1 MYKEE
6 ILKKLDDKINYL
18 EENNIQLTELENY
31 INGLCGIDNLSLNVK
46 LKRYMMELPISENKK
61 MEILRTL
68 SKYDDIFKEFCDYL
82 LTGKIQKNVD
92 SVCERGYT
100 AYDILDKEPCLAS
113 HIAFLWLAHLR
124 ENDDNVEKIMDTLK
138 SGLSVNDNVK
148 LSYNVEKIKKYLSEK
163 ESTTDV
169 VVKRLVER
177 YHDHPDIANEFEYWI
192 RKKQFIEENP
202 VTESGYTAKRLYE
215 EYGNILEI
223 QGVFSLLIT
232 LREEP
237 DKALNYI
244 KKGFPR
250 K

>member
-1 MYKEE
+1 
-6 ILKKLDDKINYL
+6 
-18 EENNIQLTELENY
+18 
-31 INGLCGIDNLSLNVK
+31 
-46 LKRYMMELPISENKK
+46 
-61 MEILRTL
+61 
-68 SKYDDIFKEFCDYL
+68 
-82 LTGKIQKNVD
+82 
-92 SVCERGYT
+92 
-100 AYDILDKEPCLAS
+100 
-113 HIAFLWLAHLR
+113 
-124 ENDDNVEKIMDTLK
+124 MDTLK

-163 ESTTDV
+163 ESATDV

-244 KKGFPR
+244 KEGFPR